1 MNLKQLEYFI
11 AVAEEKQVTAAA
23 KRLNIAQPP
32 LSYQLKQL
40 EKELGVQLLKRTAH
54 GVQLTPAG
62 STLAEYAKQ
71 IVDLTKITE
80 YKVKNIDQGF
90 LGTLRIGATSTSGGV
105 LPNDQ
110 AAELIKAYPGVK
122 FELSEGNTYQLLDLL
137 NKNLIDVAVLRT
149 PFNREGLQVRM
160 FPAEPMMAIIP
171 ERLLT
176 TDLAK
181 RKSISIEKLSTLP
194 LIVYRRFKIIIKDSF
209 EHRGL
214 QPTFVLECDDAR
226 TGIRWAEREIGVA
239 LVPAT
244 CAQRYAT
251 SQVKLIPVRH
261 EAWQTNLALVW
272 KTDQQLSPVLAKFIN
287 CYKNDTIN
295 NKEKG

>member
-171 ERLLT
+171 
-176 TDLAK
+176 
-181 RKSISIEKLSTLP
+181 
-194 LIVYRRFKIIIKDSF
+194 
-209 EHRGL
+209 
-214 QPTFVLECDDAR
+214 
-226 TGIRWAEREIGVA
+226 
-239 LVPAT
+239 
-244 CAQRYAT
+244 
-251 SQVKLIPVRH
+251 
-261 EAWQTNLALVW
+261 
-272 KTDQQLSPVLAKFIN
+272 
-287 CYKNDTIN
+287 
-295 NKEKG
+295 

>member
-110 AAELIKAYPGVK
+110 AAELVKAYPGVK

-137 NKNLIDVAVLRT
+137 NKNLIDIAVLRI

-176 TDLAK
+176 VDLAK
-181 RKSISIEKLSTLP
+181 RKSASIEKLSTLP

-209 EHRGL
+209 EHRIL
-214 QPTFVLECDDAR
+214 
-226 TGIRWAEREIGVA
+226 
-239 LVPAT
+239 
-244 CAQRYAT
+244 
-251 SQVKLIPVRH
+251 
-261 EAWQTNLALVW
+261 
-272 KTDQQLSPVLAKFIN
+272 
-287 CYKNDTIN
+287 
-295 NKEKG
+295 